1 MIGFSIFGALRTW
14 QIEEATGLSSISEK
28 GVRIIKK
35 SYIVIHARETD
46 RRQLVVEGQTT
57 KTV

>member
-1 MIGFSIFGALRTW
+1 MIGFSIFGAFRTW
-14 QIEEATGLSSISEK
+14 QIEEATGLSFILEK

-46 RRQLVVEGQTT
+46 CRELGVEGQTT

>member
-1 MIGFSIFGALRTW
+1 
-14 QIEEATGLSSISEK
+14 LSFISEK

-35 SYIVIHARETD
+35 SYMVIHARETD
-46 RRQLVVEGQTT
+46 CRELGVEGQTT